1 MSMLDGLDKEILS
14 AFGGDFRDG
23 TLFVPATT
31 QSVSDGQGGLLPAT
45 QPGQFGCKVLVTGY
59 SDYRRLALGI
69 PATDRQLIV
78 LAASLPSGVRVDK
91 GQKLSAP
98 DPSRGNAVHTFEII
112 AKTGDPAGAIY
123 KLQGR

>member
-1 MSMLDGLDKEILS
+1 MSMLDGLDKEILA

-23 TLFVPATT
+23 TLIVTGEMVT
-31 QSVSDGQGGLLPAT
+31 DGQGGFLPAT
-45 QPGQFGCKVLVTGY
+45 QPGQFGCKVLVTSY